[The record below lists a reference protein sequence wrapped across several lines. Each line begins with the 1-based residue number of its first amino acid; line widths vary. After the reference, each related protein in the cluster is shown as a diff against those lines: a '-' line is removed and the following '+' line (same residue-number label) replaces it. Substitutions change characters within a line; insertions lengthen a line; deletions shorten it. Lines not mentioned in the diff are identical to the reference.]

1 MNFSR
6 DFRGVKEE
14 KGDSRI
20 KSEEKSDLSYRCFRS
35 RAGSGGKMPPP
46 FAQGRLA
53 LGAVLPR
60 PKQREM

>member
-14 KGDSRI
+14 KDDSRI

-46 FAQGRLA
+46 FDFAQGRLA
-53 LGAVLPR
+53 AWEAVLAGPS
-60 PKQREM
+60 